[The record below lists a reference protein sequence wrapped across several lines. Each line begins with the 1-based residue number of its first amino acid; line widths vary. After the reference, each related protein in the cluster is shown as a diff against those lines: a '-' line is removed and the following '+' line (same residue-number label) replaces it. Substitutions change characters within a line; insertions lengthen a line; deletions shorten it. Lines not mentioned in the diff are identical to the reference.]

1 MSSNLDENMD
11 DVDHDA
17 ITDYLRSE
25 PLRARSLRELAS
37 GRIEYSPE
45 AFMLVDAS
53 AQDKRYA

>member
-1 MSSNLDENMD
+1 MD
-11 DVDHDA
+11 DVDYDA

-25 PLRARSLRELAS
+25 PLTARGLRELAS